1 MSAIG
6 CSCNCFKCCS
16 KRNDAEHINEN
27 DLRLQDSPTND
38 QNYEIKNLSISDG
51 SSAPTRVSYHVMNSV
66 WDPEYID
73 NQISTKSQYYGY
85 RSPDFIKTPNNAN
98 IQSFAAAVVAKQ
110 KQKQFEDNRVYAV
123 NINEPT
129 SKPKD
134 HVDTMINWT
143 QQLQQQLRNKTA
155 RETSAGSTKQLI
167 HSSNSNNY

>member
-1 MSAIG
+1 
-6 CSCNCFKCCS
+6 
-16 KRNDAEHINEN
+16 
-27 DLRLQDSPTND
+27 
-38 QNYEIKNLSISDG
+38 
-51 SSAPTRVSYHVMNSV
+51 MNSV